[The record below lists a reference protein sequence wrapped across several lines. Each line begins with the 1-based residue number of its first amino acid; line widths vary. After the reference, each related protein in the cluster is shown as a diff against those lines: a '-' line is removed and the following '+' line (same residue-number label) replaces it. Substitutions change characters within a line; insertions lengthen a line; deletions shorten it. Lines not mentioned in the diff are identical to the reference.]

1 MICPN
6 CKNES
11 NGARWCPQCG
21 IQLEIDDAANA
32 IYSNDE
38 PKDNTESR
46 FDTMSVPREFIGA
59 DEQYEAKD
67 MPSTDKKLKITL
79 AIICP
84 IAAIVLIFVILTIS
98 GVIKSG
104 GKKVSAPEEN
114 VVLENEDA
122 ETLMK
127 TGMNQLKIGDYEEAE
142 TVFKAVM
149 EIDPDNEEA
158 TVLCQIVYNYNR
170 ALKKIQGKKYKE
182 ARALFDKIPIEYMD
196 YSIRTDVENLEDEI
210 NSFETAYITFEDVQ
224 NFMRDGEYESALEA
238 IDLIDDSY
246 LEDSDAMLISEYRTQ
261 IKQYLTKEEEK
272 QKEKENEAGKLSFDL
287 AEILV
292 TEYCEDYVRAINSKD
307 FSVVAKH
314 ISGQLYNDQK
324 KQVQSCIDSG
334 ITQSLDYVELNDVHK
349 ISDTKWKADVSE
361 GETIYYADGSSEAK
375 KFNWTY
381 TIEYIDSAFYL
392 TKIE

>member
-38 PKDNTESR
+38 PKDTSDRR
-46 FDTMSVPREFIGA
+46 FDTMSVPREFIAA
-59 DEQYEAKD
+59 DEQYEAQD
-67 MPSTDKKLKITL
+67 MHSTDKKLKITL

-84 IAAIVLIFVILTIS
+84 IAAIVLVLVILTIS

-104 GKKVSAPEEN
+104 DKKVSAPEEN

-170 ALKKIQGKKYKE
+170 ALKKIQSKKYKE

-246 LEDSDAMLISEYRTQ
+246 LEDTDAALISEYRTQ
-261 IKQYLTKEEEK
+261 IKQYLKKEEEK
-272 QKEKENEAGKLSFDL
+272 QKEKENESGKLSFDL
-287 AEILV
+287 AEILI

-361 GETIYYADGSSEAK
+361 GETIYYADGTSEAK
-375 KFNWTY
+375 QFNWTY

>member
-1 MICPN
+1 
-6 CKNES
+6 
-11 NGARWCPQCG
+11 
-21 IQLEIDDAANA
+21 
-32 IYSNDE
+32 
-38 PKDNTESR
+38 
-46 FDTMSVPREFIGA
+46 
-59 DEQYEAKD
+59 
-67 MPSTDKKLKITL
+67 
-79 AIICP
+79 
-84 IAAIVLIFVILTIS
+84 
-98 GVIKSG
+98 
-104 GKKVSAPEEN
+104 
-114 VVLENEDA
+114 
-122 ETLMK
+122 
-127 TGMNQLKIGDYEEAE
+127 
-142 TVFKAVM
+142 
-149 EIDPDNEEA
+149 
-158 TVLCQIVYNYNR
+158 
-170 ALKKIQGKKYKE
+170 
-182 ARALFDKIPIEYMD
+182 MD

-261 IKQYLTKEEEK
+261 IKQYLKKEEEK

-287 AEILV
+287 AEILI

-334 ITQSLDYVELNDVHK
+334 LTQSLDYVELNDVHK